1 MIEFQFLML
10 FSVISGK
17 ACHWKSQQPKS
28 PDIRPWLEIILA
40 KSGVCDHHH
49 GTNGFWI
56 SGPEIIRIN
65 TVGSKMNPLPKAPL
79 EATTPSRPEAFFG
92 KIPILGWT
100 IAHAMQNQRFHP
112 IESAYKQILTSR
124 DRDEALAEWSPDQ
137 RSDAARM
144 MTLLEEELGWK
155 PPTFIPTDPCLVAFW
170 AHEDGLDDVAAI
182 RRIEHEWGI
191 EFSDEELAKL
201 QDYDLQAFIALIKNK
216 SQQAVSGNR
225 R

>member
-1 MIEFQFLML
+1 MPQL
-10 FSVISGK
+10 
-17 ACHWKSQQPKS
+17 
-28 PDIRPWLEIILA
+28 D
-40 KSGVCDHHH
+40 
-49 GTNGFWI
+49 
-56 SGPEIIRIN
+56 
-65 TVGSKMNPLPKAPL
+65 VGSKMNPLPKAPL